1 MVAEPNRMN
10 GIMIDFALIVD
21 LEKQTRPATQMM
33 TRINVLDFHGNGNVV
48 CLGGLK
54 PQAASSKQQA
64 PSVRQIDAR
73 QYTLL
78 TQASSTK
85 PQALMSGSGL
95 LTPGPGA
102 KPQAPS
108 FKQSD

>member
-54 PQAASSKQQA
+54 PQAAS
-64 PSVRQIDAR
+64 VRQIDAR

-78 TQASSTK
+78 TQAPSTK

-102 KPQAPS
+102 KHQAPS
-108 FKQSD
+108 FKQPD